1 MGLWHEGT
9 QRRRRQRHPYA
20 ENDGL
25 FVAAAVA
32 TTVAAS
38 LTLFTPRLG
47 VGFDVVA
54 LLLVCLNLRRRLKT
68 RAQERLLSRA
78 IDSSMEAL
86 TWEENLRTKGTIRV
100 STSAE
105 HFMGHPIEAWRTP
118 NFWRSIVHPEDLEHV
133 HAEVA
138 KSVEI
143 QSSYQ
148 VTFRAF
154 DGRGQVRWLEKRAT
168 SIRSRD
174 NDHLLYA
181 GVIVDRTAQIEA
193 TDEADVL
200 RRVVEE
206 SPLAHLIARRGDAAC
221 FDVISMNATCCELFA
236 TSQDESIGLPVGA
249 LLGRRPGMEGLLPL
263 LVSDGDVETMEIRLT
278 LAVDDARGS
287 LPAMVLEA
295 VVQRIGERLIAV
307 SFVDITERV
316 LSNERLL
323 ELALHDVLTGL
334 PNRRLLAERLTTEL
348 ARSEAS
354 QGSTALV
361 VLDLNEFKEV
371 NDALGH
377 DTGDHL
383 LRAIGARL
391 DHGAPPNALVA
402 RLGGDEFAVL
412 LPDTTLAEAVEH
424 AHRLAAITREP
435 VDIGGLT
442 LQIRASLGVVAAPDH
457 GYDTA
462 DLMRLADVAMYAS
475 KRTGDDV
482 TCYRTDV
489 DPFSKRRVRLLGELE
504 AAIEAGQFEVFYQPI
519 IDLVTGRVVSTEGLL
534 RWRHPELGLVPPV
547 EFIELAELTGV
558 IGDLTRFVVGQVL
571 RDNAIM
577 ERAGFPIQVSCN
589 LSTRNLFEADFVE
602 AVGELIELYGMPAG
616 GLRLEITEGDV
627 MEDVVKARKVMRA
640 LAKLGASLA
649 IDDFGTGHSSLERLR
664 DLPVSCVKIDQ
675 SFVRALLDGPRSHT
689 LLRDIITMLE
699 NLGFTTVAE
708 GIEDESSRDLLAEFG
723 CTHGQ
728 GYLWAR
734 PLPLP
739 DFIGLLSADEAQAL
753 GSGRPKAA
761 RSIPSAAQPQ
771 STK

>member
-1 MGLWHEGT
+1 MGLWQEGT
-9 QRRRRQRHPYA
+9 QRGRRRGHRRA
-20 ENDGL
+20 ESDAF
-25 FVAAAVA
+25 FVAAAMA
-32 TTVAAS
+32 TIIAAS
-38 LTLFTPRLG
+38 LTLFAPLLG

-54 LLLVCLNLRRRLKT
+54 LLLVSLNLRRHLND
-68 RAQERLLSRA
+68 RAKDQA
-78 IDSSMEAL
+78 AL
-86 TWEENLRTKGTIRV
+86 
-100 STSAE
+100 
-105 HFMGHPIEAWRTP
+105 
-118 NFWRSIVHPEDLEHV
+118 
-133 HAEVA
+133 
-138 KSVEI
+138 I
-143 QSSYQ
+143 Q
-148 VTFRAF
+148 
-154 DGRGQVRWLEKRAT
+154 
-168 SIRSRD
+168 
-174 NDHLLYA
+174 
-181 GVIVDRTAQIEA
+181 A

-206 SPLAHLIARRGDAAC
+206 SPLAHLIARTNDAES
-221 FDVISMNATCCELFA
+221 FDVISINAACCELFGA
-236 TSQDESIGLPVGA
+236 SPVDAFGLTLA
-249 LLGRRPGMEGLLPL
+249 SLLSRRSGMERLVPL
-263 LVSDGDVETMEIRLT
+263 LVSDSDVATLEIRLKPSPNGG
-278 LAVDDARGS
+278 RGS
-287 LPAMVLEA
+287 LRETVLEA
-295 VVQRIGERLIAV
+295 VVQRIDQRLIAV

-323 ELALHDVLTGL
+323 NLALHDVLTGL
-334 PNRRLLAERLTTEL
+334 PNRRLLAERLTAEL
-348 ARSEAS
+348 TGGETS
-354 QGSTALV
+354 QRPTALV

-383 LRAIGARL
+383 LRAIANRL
-391 DHGAPPNALVA
+391 NAAAPSDALVA

-412 LPDTTLAEAVEH
+412 LPNTTLNEAEAH

-442 LQIRASLGVVAAPDH
+442 LQIRASMGVVAAPDH
-457 GYDTA
+457 GYGTA

-482 TCYRTDV
+482 TCYRTNV
-489 DPFSKRRVRLLGELE
+489 DPFSKRRVQLLGELE
-504 AAIEAGQFEVFYQPI
+504 SAIGAGQFEVFYQPI
-519 IDLVTGRVVSTEGLL
+519 IDLVTGRIVSTEGLL
-534 RWRHPELGLVPPV
+534 RWRHPELGLIPPF

-571 RDNAIM
+571 RDNAVM

-627 MEDVVKARKVMRA
+627 MEDVVKARQVMRA
-640 LAKLGASLA
+640 LSKLGASLA

-675 SFVRALLDGPRSHT
+675 SFVRSLLDGPRSHT

-708 GIEDESSRDLLAEFG
+708 GIEEESSRDLLAEFG

-728 GYLWAR
+728 GYFWAR

-739 DFIGLLSADEAQAL
+739 DFIGLLSSDEA
-753 GSGRPKAA
+753 KAIGVDRLKPA
-761 RSIPSAAQPQ
+761 VNSPSADLPQ

>member
-1 MGLWHEGT
+1 MGLWQEGT
-9 QRRRRQRHPYA
+9 QRERRRGYPSA
-20 ENDGL
+20 ENDGF
-25 FVAAAVA
+25 FVAAAMA
-32 TTVAAS
+32 TAIAAS
-38 LTLFTPRLG
+38 FTLFAPRLG

-54 LLLVCLNLRRRLKT
+54 LVLVCLNLRSHLNDRTKDRV
-68 RAQERLLSRA
+68 
-78 IDSSMEAL
+78 AL
-86 TWEENLRTKGTIRV
+86 TK
-100 STSAE
+100 
-105 HFMGHPIEAWRTP
+105 
-118 NFWRSIVHPEDLEHV
+118 
-133 HAEVA
+133 
-138 KSVEI
+138 
-143 QSSYQ
+143 
-148 VTFRAF
+148 
-154 DGRGQVRWLEKRAT
+154 
-168 SIRSRD
+168 
-174 NDHLLYA
+174 
-181 GVIVDRTAQIEA
+181 A

-206 SPLAHLIARRGDAAC
+206 SPLAHLIARRNEVES
-221 FDVISMNATCCELFA
+221 FDVISLNAACCELFDA
-236 TSQDESIGLPVGA
+236 SQVDAIGLTLVN
-249 LLGRRPGMEGLLPL
+249 LFSRRVGMEDLLPL
-263 LVSDGDVETMEIRLT
+263 LVSDSDVATLEIRLT
-278 LAVDDARGS
+278 PDADGGRRTRRET
-287 LPAMVLEA
+287 VLEA
-295 VVQRIGERLIAV
+295 VVQRIDQRLIAV

-323 ELALHDVLTGL
+323 NLALHDVLTGL
-334 PNRRLLAERLTTEL
+334 PNRRLLAERLTAEL
-348 ARSEAS
+348 FGGESTQRA
-354 QGSTALV
+354 TALV

-383 LRAIGARL
+383 LRAIADRL
-391 DHGAPPNALVA
+391 NDAAPSDALVA

-412 LPDTTLAEAVEH
+412 LPNTTLIEAEEH

-442 LQIRASLGVVAAPDH
+442 LQIRASMGVVAAPDH
-457 GYDTA
+457 GYGTA

-482 TCYRTDV
+482 TCYRTNV

-504 AAIEAGQFEVFYQPI
+504 TAIGAGQFEVFYQPI
-519 IDLVTGRVVSTEGLL
+519 IDLGTGRIVSSEGLL
-534 RWRHPELGLVPPV
+534 RWRHPELGLIPPI

-571 RDNAIM
+571 RDNLVL

-602 AVGELIELYGMPAG
+602 AVGELVELYGMPAG

-627 MEDVVKARKVMRA
+627 MEDVVKARQVMRA
-640 LAKLGASLA
+640 LSKLGVSLA

-664 DLPVSCVKIDQ
+664 DLPVTCVKIDQ

-739 DFIGLLSADEAQAL
+739 DFIGLLSSDQAKTTGADQP
-753 GSGRPKAA
+753 RPTAT
-761 RSIPSAAQPQ
+761 SPSAALPQ